1 MISKACYKP
10 HTIFL
15 PLPVKDCLCIDIVEI
30 NFLIHCRNEKKYLHE
45 QFIRLVEIPFYV
57 IYFPESASSIRR
69 RQKMF

>member
-15 PLPVKDCLCIDIVEI
+15 SLPVKDCLCIDIVEI
-30 NFLIHCRNEKKYLHE
+30 NFLIHCRNEKKYLL
-45 QFIRLVEIPFYV
+45 IRLVEIPFYV